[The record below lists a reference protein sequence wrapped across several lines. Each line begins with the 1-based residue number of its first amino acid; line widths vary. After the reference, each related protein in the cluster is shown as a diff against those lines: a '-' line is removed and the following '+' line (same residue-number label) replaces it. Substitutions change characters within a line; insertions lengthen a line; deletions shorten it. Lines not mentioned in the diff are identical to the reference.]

1 MVASFQGEGE
11 LMVRESNPYTAQIER
26 LEDELEAMR
35 QRAEAAEAALR
46 GVEWETPVRPLSLYQ
61 TRVLRILVQRDATGV
76 QLVQAMGADYELTS
90 GNALKA
96 QLSKMRRLLPADI
109 VPPCN
114 VPCGWGVS
122 SIYTIPNRPAL
133 AEFLATGVLRQ
144 MARAA

>member
-1 MVASFQGEGE
+1 MRSH
-11 LMVRESNPYTAQIER
+11 IED
-26 LEDELEAMR
+26 LEHEIEHWR

-61 TRVLRILVQRDATGV
+61 TRVLRILVHRDATGV
-76 QLVQAMGADYELTS
+76 QLVQAMGADYEQTT

-96 QLSKMRRLLPADI
+96 QLSKMRHLLPAEI
-109 VPPCN
+109 VPPCA

-122 SIYTIPNRPAL
+122 SVYTIPDRAAL
-133 AEFLATGVLRQ
+133 AQFLATGVVPE